1 MEKEYCTKCEV
12 EIKGKGKYIHIDDGV
27 LTICLLCNDCARDI
41 QEQAIKQGSDQ
52 R

>member
-12 EIKGKGKYIHIDDGV
+12 EIKGKGKYIHIKYIHIDDGV

-41 QEQAIKQGSDQ
+41 QEQAIN
-52 R
+52 